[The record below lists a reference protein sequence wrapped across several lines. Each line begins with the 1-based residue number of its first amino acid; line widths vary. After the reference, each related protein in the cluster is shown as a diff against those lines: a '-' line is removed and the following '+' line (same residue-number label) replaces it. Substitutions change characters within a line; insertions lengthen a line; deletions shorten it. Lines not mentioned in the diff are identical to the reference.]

1 MKTKVKYKTPLKKD
15 QQNKKNLK
23 IKDERKPKQVW
34 NTLSEIEKLNI
45 ICLLF

>member
-1 MKTKVKYKTPLKKD
+1 MNIKIKNKIPLKKSRK
-15 QQNKKNLK
+15 NKYKLK